1 MTTTSMTSAT
11 NESTKTTSI
20 TKRYH
25 PALVSLHWL
34 VAILIFAT
42 VLFAGEEGEGGRA
55 LSVGGFPPIG
65 IHMILGITT
74 LVLLTIRLIVR
85 WLTKHPDWAS
95 CREPLPGPG
104 WQTDPL
110 RLVFLHVLHH
120 DHWYRHGFTKRSA
133 CPRAGDWNCRRA
145 WFRQARVLD
154 RRFPWFELGPSFH
167 VDPTAHRRSVLSP
180 DLQKRQPAW
189 PHVVWQAGCIE
200 KYNDPKTIT

>member
-1 MTTTSMTSAT
+1 MTTTSMTST
-11 NESTKTTSI
+11 TSGSTKTAAI

-25 PALVSLHWL
+25 PALVSLHWI

-95 CREPLPGPG
+95 TGTPFL
-104 WQTDPL
+104 D
-110 RLVFLHVLHH
+110 LVGKLTHFGLYFFTYSITITGIVMASQRGLFARVFGLGTAAASGFGRRGFSIGAFHGLSWALLFLLILLHVVAAFYHQFLKK
-120 DHWYRHGFTKRSA
+120 DNLLGRMWYGKQDA
-133 CPRAGDWNCRRA
+133 
-145 WFRQARVLD
+145 
-154 RRFPWFELGPSFH
+154 
-167 VDPTAHRRSVLSP
+167 
-180 DLQKRQPAW
+180 
-189 PHVVWQAGCIE
+189 
-200 KYNDPKTIT
+200 

>member
-1 MTTTSMTSAT
+1 MTTTSMTST
-11 NESTKTTSI
+11 TSGSTKTAAI

-25 PALVSLHWL
+25 PALVSLHWI

-95 CREPLPGPG
+95 TGTPLL
-104 WQTDPL
+104 D
-110 RLVFLHVLHH
+110 LVGKLTHFGLYFFTYSITITGIVMASQRGLFAHVFGLGTAAASGFGRRGFSIGAFHGLSWALLFLLILLHVGAAFYHQFLKK
-120 DHWYRHGFTKRSA
+120 DNLLGRMWYGKQDA
-133 CPRAGDWNCRRA
+133 
-145 WFRQARVLD
+145 
-154 RRFPWFELGPSFH
+154 
-167 VDPTAHRRSVLSP
+167 
-180 DLQKRQPAW
+180 
-189 PHVVWQAGCIE
+189 
-200 KYNDPKTIT
+200 